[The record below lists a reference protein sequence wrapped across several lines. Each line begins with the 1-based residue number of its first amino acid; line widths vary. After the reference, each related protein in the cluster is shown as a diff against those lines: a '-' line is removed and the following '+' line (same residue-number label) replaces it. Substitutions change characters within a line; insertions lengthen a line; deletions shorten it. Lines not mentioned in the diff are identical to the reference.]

1 MNESNHCVC
10 QRANTTLERL
20 QPELHGVSSG
30 VAFKSQELPKLHKT
44 WQAHR
49 LMDELAVVVVSEFR
63 VIGFKVVFG
72 LGGML
77 GLGRL

>member
-1 MNESNHCVC
+1 
-10 QRANTTLERL
+10 
-20 QPELHGVSSG
+20 
-30 VAFKSQELPKLHKT
+30 
-44 WQAHR
+44 
-49 LMDELAVVVVSEFR
+49 MDELAVVVVSEFR